1 MRQPPIQPPTTDS
14 RPAPTIVIPA
24 PHFVIPAK
32 AGIQR
37 GGEGCGKTTTHSLPV
52 ISVPRYQAG
61 TQYNHTMK
69 QPHVYI
75 LANKRNGTLYIGVT
89 SNLPQRVW
97 HHKNDLVEGFT
108 KSYGVHTLVWYETH
122 ETMESAISREKAL
135 KEWNRAWKIRLIEAN
150 NPTWRDLYQD
160 LV

>member
-1 MRQPPIQPPTTDS
+1 
-14 RPAPTIVIPA
+14 
-24 PHFVIPAK
+24 
-32 AGIQR
+32 
-37 GGEGCGKTTTHSLPV
+37 
-52 ISVPRYQAG
+52 
-61 TQYNHTMK
+61 MK

-75 LANKRNGTLYIGVT
+75 LTNKRNGTLYTGVT

-108 KSYGVHTLVWYETH
+108 NRYGVHTLVWYETH

>member
-1 MRQPPIQPPTTDS
+1 
-14 RPAPTIVIPA
+14 
-24 PHFVIPAK
+24 
-32 AGIQR
+32 
-37 GGEGCGKTTTHSLPV
+37 
-52 ISVPRYQAG
+52 
-61 TQYNHTMK
+61 MK

-135 KEWNRAWKIRLIEAN
+135 KKWSRQWKIELIEHN
-150 NPTWRDLYQD
+150 NPVWRDLQD
-160 LV
+160 EIS